1 MVTVDS
7 ELGPWPAPAKLN
19 LFLHVVGQ
27 REDGYHLLQTIF
39 QFIDFADE
47 LFFTITD
54 DGVISRS
61 YDYGFSEQQD
71 LCLRAA
77 HLLKPFA
84 KSYQGVSIK
93 LYKRLPMGGGLG
105 GGSSD
110 AATVLIALNQ
120 LWGLGLSRLQL
131 AEIGLELGADVPV
144 FIMGQAAWAEGIGEQ
159 LTPIK
164 LYEPWYL
171 VLIPNVEISTAQ
183 VFSNKHLTAT
193 PRMKKIR
200 ALESTQQSQFGENQL
215 QDIVVDNFPEV
226 AKSLDWLL
234 QFGPARMTGS
244 GACVFMP
251 VADRASGMKILK
263 QRPENSDGFVAK
275 GLNIHPLF
283 DGG

>member
-1 MVTVDS
+1 
-7 ELGPWPAPAKLN
+7 
-19 LFLHVVGQ
+19 
-27 REDGYHLLQTIF
+27 
-39 QFIDFADE
+39 
-47 LFFTITD
+47 
-54 DGVISRS
+54 
-61 YDYGFSEQQD
+61 
-71 LCLRAA
+71 
-77 HLLKPFA
+77 
-84 KSYQGVSIK
+84 
-93 LYKRLPMGGGLG
+93 MGGGLG

-159 LTPIK
+159 LTPIR

-183 VFSNKHLTAT
+183 IFSNKHLTAT

-244 GACVFMP
+244 GACVFIP
-251 VADRASGMKILK
+251 VADKASGMKILK

>member
-244 GACVFMP
+244 GACVFIP
-251 VADRASGMKILK
+251 VADKASGMKILK

>member
-7 ELGPWPAPAKLN
+7 EVGPWPAPAKLN

-61 YDYGFSEQQD
+61 YDYAFSEQQD

-77 HLLKPFA
+77 HLIKPFA
-84 KSYQGVSIK
+84 KPYQGVRIN

-183 VFSNKHLTAT
+183 IFSNKHLTAT

-244 GACVFMP
+244 GACVFIP
-251 VADRASGMKILK
+251 VADKASGMKILK

>member
-1 MVTVDS
+1 M
-7 ELGPWPAPAKLN
+7 
-19 LFLHVVGQ
+19 
-27 REDGYHLLQTIF
+27 LQTIF

-244 GACVFMP
+244 GACVFIP
-251 VADRASGMKILK
+251 VADKASGMKILK